1 MLPFKLKV
9 ILGRLSVIDPRSE
22 PDSGKPTVRDRR
34 GAYGN
39 VGYDGARNPSHNRKS
54 VNRKLSI

>member
-9 ILGRLSVIDPRSE
+9 ILGRLNVIDPRSE

>member
-1 MLPFKLKV
+1 VLPFKLKV

>member
-9 ILGRLSVIDPRSE
+9 ILGRLNVIDPRSE

-34 GAYGN
+34 GLIETWVMMELGTRHTIER
-39 VGYDGARNPSHNRKS
+39 V
-54 VNRKLSI
+54 

>member
-1 MLPFKLKV
+1 MLPFKLEV

-39 VGYDGARNPSHNRKS
+39 VGYDGAMNPSHNRKS
-54 VNRKLSI
+54 VNRKLFI

>member
-54 VNRKLSI
+54 VNRKLFI